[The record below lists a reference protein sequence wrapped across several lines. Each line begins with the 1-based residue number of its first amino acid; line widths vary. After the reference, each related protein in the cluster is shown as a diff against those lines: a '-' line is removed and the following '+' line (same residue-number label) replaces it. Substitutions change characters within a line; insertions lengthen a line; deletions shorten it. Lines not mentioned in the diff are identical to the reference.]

1 MNGQIKYIIHAF
13 LFVLLLAAGYFI
25 VNRIISAELIEE
37 TKQVIDHDNPVKP
50 DNSSTASS
58 QGKILFLGKCAS
70 CHNVF
75 KDMTGPALGGF
86 EERGPWRDR
95 KKLYEWIKNPETFMK
110 NDSYTKQLKEKFG
123 SIMTAFPALTMEEID
138 AIAEY
143 ITSSNYS
150 ITSL

>member
-1 MNGQIKYIIHAF
+1 
-13 LFVLLLAAGYFI
+13 
-25 VNRIISAELIEE
+25 
-37 TKQVIDHDNPVKP
+37 
-50 DNSSTASS
+50 
-58 QGKILFLGKCAS
+58 
-70 CHNVF
+70 
-75 KDMTGPALGGF
+75 MTGPALGGF

-95 KKLYEWIKNPETFMK
+95 KKLYEWIKNPEAFMK

-123 SIMTAFPALTMEEID
+123 SIMTAFPALTTEEID